1 MASLKVGSAQMT
13 LPGAPCFRGLTELT
27 NFQLNAQ
34 TLAGLRC
41 NSV

>member
-1 MASLKVGSAQMT
+1 MT

-34 TLAGLRC
+34 TLAGLRLQQRLTHLR
-41 NSV
+41 SHT